1 MRFRPGVQV
10 LRSRL
15 GLVVTILSAVACAPA
30 PDQAGHSVDDYATD
44 PALRHETLARCF
56 ADAGTLG
63 KTPDCVNVKEAE
75 RRVGVGSLRELT
87 PLDLPQKN

>member
-15 GLVVTILSAVACAPA
+15 GLVVTILGAAACAPV
-30 PDQAGHSVDDYATD
+30 PDQARHSVDDYATD
-44 PALRHETLARCF
+44 PTLRRETLARC
-56 ADAGTLG
+56 ASDPGTIG

-75 RRVGVGSLRELT
+75 RRVSIGSLRELT
-87 PLDLPQKN
+87 PLDLPPKN

>member
-15 GLVVTILSAVACAPA
+15 GLVVTILGAVACAPA
-30 PDQAGHSVDDYATD
+30 PDQARHSVDDYATD
-44 PALRHETLARCF
+44 PALRHETLTRCT
-56 ADAGTLG
+56 ADPGTLG
-63 KTPDCVNVKEAE
+63 KTADCVNVKEAE

-87 PLDLPQKN
+87 PLDLPKKN

>member
-10 LRSRL
+10 LRLRL

-30 PDQAGHSVDDYATD
+30 PDRARHSVEDYATD
-44 PALRHETLARCF
+44 PELRHATLARCA
-56 ADAGTLG
+56 ADPGTLG

-75 RRVGVGSLRELT
+75 RRVGIGSLRELT
-87 PLDLPQKN
+87 PLDLPKKN

>member
-10 LRSRL
+10 LRLRL

-30 PDQAGHSVDDYATD
+30 PDRARHSVEDYATD
-44 PALRHETLARCF
+44 PELRHETLARC
-56 ADAGTLG
+56 ASDPGTLG

-75 RRVGVGSLRELT
+75 RRVGIGSLRELT
-87 PLDLPQKN
+87 PLDLPKKN